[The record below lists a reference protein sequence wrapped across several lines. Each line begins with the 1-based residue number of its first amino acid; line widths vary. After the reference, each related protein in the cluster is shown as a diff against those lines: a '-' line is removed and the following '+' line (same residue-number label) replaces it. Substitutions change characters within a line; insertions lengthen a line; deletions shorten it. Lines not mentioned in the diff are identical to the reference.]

1 MKITNIKKMSG
12 GKYKISLDNKKDMT
26 LYEDVIIKN
35 ILLSGKNVDDNL
47 MNKITKDNNEAMIYN
62 QSLKYISLR
71 IRSEEELKIYLN
83 KKNYDEK
90 DIEKTIEKLKKA
102 GYINDQLFAASY
114 TNDKINLTNDGPNK
128 IRQNLT
134 NLKVEETII
143 SNVISNID
151 EEIISNK
158 IDKLIN
164 KQIKANKK
172 YSGFILKNKILN
184 YMINLGYD
192 KDEVLKKLESIDFSN
207 NKDIQKEYQ
216 KLYKKY
222 SPKYSGTKLDM
233 VIKQKLYQKG
243 YDISSL

>member
-164 KQIKANKK
+164 KQIKANKN
-172 YSGFILKNKILN
+172 IV
-184 YMINLGYD
+184 
-192 KDEVLKKLESIDFSN
+192 VLF
-207 NKDIQKEYQ
+207 
-216 KLYKKY
+216 
-222 SPKYSGTKLDM
+222 
-233 VIKQKLYQKG
+233 
-243 YDISSL
+243 